1 MSLHALLSPSSAHR
15 WLNCTPSA
23 HLEEKEADKESSY
36 ALEGTLA
43 HAICA
48 RKLKEYLGLADDEE
62 REEIARLAA
71 AYYTDEMEEL
81 TDAYVSIVKG
91 KLDAARAVTPDAR
104 LLVEVRLNFHP
115 YVPESFGTADAVVI
129 ADGRMEVIDFKY
141 GKGVRVSAFE
151 NPQMMIYGLGA
162 LDAYSA
168 EYYIR
173 SVRMTIVQP
182 RLENLSEWET
192 DAEGLV
198 KWGVDTLAPAARRA
212 FRGEG
217 AQRPGLWC
225 RFCKVN
231 SRCRALFELGK
242 GSAESDARLLSDRE
256 LSEEVLPLLPA
267 IKSWVSDVED
277 YALHRALDGA
287 ELPGWKVVEGRSIRR
302 IPDTEG
308 AASVLRAAGLSA
320 EEVYR
325 PRELRTL
332 TELERKLGK
341 KRFSELLGPLVEKP
355 KGKPTLAAAGDPRP
369 AIDPVADDFK
379 NIP

>member
-23 HLEEKEADKESSY
+23 RLEEKEADKESSY

-48 RKLKEYLGLADDEE
+48 RKLKEYLGLAADEE

-81 TDAYVSIVKG
+81 TDAYVSIVKS

-162 LDAYSA
+162 LGAYSA

-192 DAEGLV
+192 DAEELV
-198 KWGVDTLAPAARRA
+198 KWGVGTLAPAARQA

-217 AQRPGLWC
+217 AQHPGDWC
-225 RFCKVN
+225 RFCKVK
-231 SRCRALFELGK
+231 SRCRVLFELGK
-242 GSAESDARLLSDRE
+242 GSAESEARLLSDRG
-256 LSEEVLPLLPA
+256 LSQEVLPLLPA

-277 YALHRALDGA
+277 YALSRALGGVK
-287 ELPGWKVVEGRSIRR
+287 LPGWKVVEGRSIRR
-302 IPDTEG
+302 ISDTEG

-320 EEVYR
+320 EDVYR

-355 KGKPTLAAAGDPRP
+355 KGKPTLAADDDPRP
-369 AIDPVADDFK
+369 AIDPVADDF
-379 NIP
+379 NGIP

>member
-23 HLEEKEADKESSY
+23 RLEEKEADKESSY

-48 RKLKEYLGLADDEE
+48 RKLKEYLGLAADEE

-81 TDAYVSIVKG
+81 TDAYVSIVKS

-192 DAEGLV
+192 DAEELV
-198 KWGVDTLAPAARRA
+198 KWGVGTLAPAARLA

-217 AQRPGLWC
+217 AQHPGDWC
-225 RFCKVN
+225 RFCKVK
-231 SRCRALFELGK
+231 SRCRVLFELGK
-242 GSAESDARLLSDRE
+242 GSAESEARLLSDRE

-277 YALHRALDGA
+277 YALSRALGGVK
-287 ELPGWKVVEGRSIRR
+287 LPGWKVVEGRSIRR
-302 IPDTEG
+302 ISDTEG

-320 EEVYR
+320 EDVYR

-355 KGKPTLAAAGDPRP
+355 KGKPTLAADDDPRP
-369 AIDPVADDFK
+369 AIDPVADDF
-379 NIP
+379 NGIP